1 MCVVR
6 KGTLD
11 DAGAIAGI
19 FNYYVATSTVIFTN
33 HAVPEDGMRARLMS
47 VVGHYPFY
55 VAEDVAGCVI
65 GYCYAHRWMP
75 DEVYGQTWE
84 ITIYL
89 AHDVRGNGI
98 GARLLDRVI
107 NDCRE
112 QEAHVLISFITQGN
126 ERCEKLHRRAGFQL
140 SGVMKEVGYKFGKYL
155 NDAVYTLKL

>member
-1 MCVVR
+1 MSVIR
-6 KGTLD
+6 KGSLD
-11 DAGAIAGI
+11 DAGAIADI
-19 FNYYVATSTVIFTN
+19 FNYYVVNSTVIFTN
-33 HAVPEDGMRARLMS
+33 HSVLDDGMRTRLTP

-55 VAEDVAGCVI
+55 VAEDVDGKVT

-89 AHDVRGNGI
+89 AHDVLGNGI
-98 GARLLDRVI
+98 GTLLLDQVI

-112 QEAHVLISFITQGN
+112 LGAHVLISFITQGN